1 MFFGNLP
8 TRSLVGSRLELLG
21 NNATY
26 SSTIRW
32 FPSQIIPC
40 WLQQSSSTPIS
51 ILSVKTSQ
59 SVWAAV
65 CCGNRSRS
73 SIDSICEGTSED
85 LHCSLQCF
93 LYSYLALRHHLS
105 IEKIKKEMEPYKTKA
120 KGWHSCCTSKHQ
132 ETIKHQEAL
141 LRDVPNLST
150 GLVTLENGK
159 DFINTVLIDNSLNTD
174 KDAGKTLVIAHGF
187 ILI

>member
-1 MFFGNLP
+1 
-8 TRSLVGSRLELLG
+8 
-21 NNATY
+21 
-26 SSTIRW
+26 
-32 FPSQIIPC
+32 
-40 WLQQSSSTPIS
+40 
-51 ILSVKTSQ
+51 
-59 SVWAAV
+59 
-65 CCGNRSRS
+65 
-73 SIDSICEGTSED
+73 
-85 LHCSLQCF
+85 
-93 LYSYLALRHHLS
+93 
-105 IEKIKKEMEPYKTKA
+105 MEPYKTKA